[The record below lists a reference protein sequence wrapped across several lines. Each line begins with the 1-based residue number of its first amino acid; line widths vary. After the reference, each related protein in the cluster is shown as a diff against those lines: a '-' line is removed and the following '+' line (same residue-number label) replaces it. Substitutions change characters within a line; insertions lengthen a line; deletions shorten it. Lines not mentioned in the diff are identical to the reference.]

1 MVVLICLIWLLQ
13 LSQAQQPTPQ
23 ATTTPS
29 NSRRP
34 RPTYTPAN
42 KDGNAPPDV
51 LLHVPELSVGRIE
64 LDVDNLRANI
74 NLNANIA
81 NLVKINA
88 GVAVSV
94 KKVNITIAD
103 VNAKLDLEVR
113 LGNLV
118 DIVHR
123 VFESLDLNPL
133 LIGVINNVTS
143 LLDTTVGAVD
153 NLLGS
158 ITRGDTNL
166 SFLVDGLGNIVQKV
180 AGKAGEITQSIV
192 GNYQNNMTY
201 TGKQQSLQGGLTKKT
216 YEYSPLNA
224 LVDIITNTLGEVV
237 DAKVVKKEP
246 APGGPPNSGKRVVQN
261 MPEQSA
267 LQEEQTDSSSGE
279 Q

>member
-1 MVVLICLIWLLQ
+1 MVVLIGLIWLMQ
-13 LSQAQQPTPQ
+13 LCQAQQPAPQ
-23 ATTTPS
+23 ATPTPS

-246 APGGPPNSGKRVVQN
+246 ASGGGQPNSGKRVVQN

-267 LQEEQTDSSSGE
+267 LQEEQPDASGN